1 MRVRVLEFNSNMKY
15 YDEIKKAMSLASEH
29 PKSMFIGQSVKY
41 PGTGLYDSLTHI
53 DKNKKWEFPI
63 AENLQ
68 MGVCVGLSLKGFL
81 PISIY
86 PRWNFLLVATDQI
99 INHLDKIPLMSDAE
113 FIPKVI
119 IRVAI
124 GSEFP
129 VDPQDQHK
137 GDFTEAFKLMCK
149 TINIIRLDEP
159 EQIVDAYNFAIWG
172 TQFSSILVENADFC
186 KTK

>member
-1 MRVRVLEFNSNMKY
+1 MKY
-15 YDEIKKAMSLASEH
+15 YEEIKKAMTLLSEH
-29 PKSMFIGQSVKY
+29 PKTMFIGQSVKY
-41 PGTGLYDSLTHI
+41 PGTGLYDSLLHI
-53 DKNKKWEFPI
+53 PAEKKWEFPV

-68 MGVCVGLSLKGFL
+68 LGVCTGLALKGYI

-86 PRWNFLLVATDQI
+86 PRWNFLLSATDQI
-99 INHLDKIPLMSDAE
+99 VNHLDKLTLMSDGE
-113 FIPKVI
+113 FNPKVI

-149 TINIIRLDEP
+149 TINIVRLDNP
-159 EQIVDAYNFAIWG
+159 EDILETYKHALYD
-172 TQFSSILVENADFC
+172 TKHSSIIVENADFC

>member
-1 MRVRVLEFNSNMKY
+1 MTL
-15 YDEIKKAMSLASEH
+15 LAEQ
-29 PKSMFIGQSVKY
+29 PNSMFIGQAVQY

-53 DKNKKWEFPI
+53 PSNKKWEFPI

-68 MGVCVGLSLKGFL
+68 LGVSIGLALAGHLPVSL
-81 PISIY
+81 Y

-99 INHLDKIPLMSDAE
+99 VNHLDKLPLMSNGE
-113 FIPKVI
+113 YIPKVI

-124 GSEFP
+124 GSEQP

-137 GDFTEAFKLMCK
+137 GNFSQAFRSMCK
-149 TINIIRLDEP
+149 TINVIELNEASDILP
-159 EQIVDAYNFAIWG
+159 AYKNALFD
-172 TQFSSILVENADFC
+172 TKYSSILVESADFC